1 MVVYIVYGCVYS
13 LLVFLVLFIF
23 RNVALVL
30 CCTVALRERRC
41 IYRDFTGMPC
51 GMDAV
56 VTGYRRVTEQHS

>member
-30 CCTVALRERRC
+30 CCSAG
-41 IYRDFTGMPC
+41 DFLPT
-51 GMDAV
+51 A
-56 VTGYRRVTEQHS
+56 